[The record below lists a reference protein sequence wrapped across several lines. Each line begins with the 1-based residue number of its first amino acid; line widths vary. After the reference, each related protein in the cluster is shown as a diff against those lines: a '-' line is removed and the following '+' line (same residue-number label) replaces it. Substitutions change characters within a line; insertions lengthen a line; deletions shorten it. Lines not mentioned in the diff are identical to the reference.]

1 MEAEIELINKDIFFK
16 TIVEKTIVIY
26 GTGYVGRTFLKVL
39 RNNHLE
45 KRIACF
51 TQTTV
56 DEDFVFERIKVKP
69 IEYVKKLKN
78 VIVCVAVHENYKDE
92 VIRNLEKNEVYNY
105 MWVYPIMHSLIFG
118 DPIKKNI
125 AISVAEI
132 ARINLNDYRIATRYL
147 AIDNY
152 YGKNSIGY
160 SIYLK
165 LMELQVPHESAMK
178 RLSKFINLINKW
190 DEYGYDSTKS
200 IAVLEGGYL
209 IDGTHRLTLG
219 LYKGLQ
225 KMTCDVYNTNLYNE
239 GLGLLGNDA
248 AMDKKFIGQRIED
261 KEIIKKLDETLNLIQ
276 IMCENRCNFI
286 VG

>member
-1 MEAEIELINKDIFFK
+1 MELINKDIFFK
-16 TIVEKTIVIY
+16 TIAGKEIVLY

-39 RNNHLE
+39 RNNNLE
-45 KRIACF
+45 GRIACF

-56 DEDFVFERIKVKP
+56 DDDFVFERIKVKP

-78 VIVCVAVHENYKDE
+78 VIVCVAVHEIYKDE
-92 VIRNLEKNEVYNY
+92 IIRNLEKNEIYNY
-105 MWVYPIMHSLIFG
+105 MWVYPIIHSLIFG

-132 ARINLNDYRIATRYL
+132 ACINLNDYRIATRYL

-152 YGKNSIGY
+152 YGKNTIGY

-178 RLSKFINLINKW
+178 RLSEFINLINKW

-200 IAVLEGGYL
+200 IDISEEGYL

-225 KMTCDVYNTNLYNE
+225 KMTGDVYDANLYNE
-239 GLGLLGNDA
+239 GFCLLGNDA
-248 AMDKKFIGQRIED
+248 TMDKKFIRQRIED
-261 KEIIKKLDETLNLIQ
+261 KEIIKKLDETINLIQ
-276 IMCENRCNFI
+276 DMCENKRDFI